1 MRRSLAGAL
10 LALMLAAALICPAW
24 GEDFRPLLENRPLTA
39 GESISD
45 WLAVASGRAGL
56 QRADYLRDL
65 ESYVTSMY
73 RENGGLDRIKA
84 TEWHRIT
91 LAVLAQGGDPT
102 AFGRDREGKP
112 IDLVA
117 EGTYNW
123 SRSRSLG
130 TQGLNG
136 WIFALITLD
145 SGGFAVPEGAAYT
158 REDMIAAILAAQTAD
173 GGFGL
178 SSGSTDVD
186 ITAMALQALAPY
198 QEDAATAEA
207 IRRGLEWLSGQ
218 QTENGDFVSWGDPN
232 AESTAQVLIA
242 LCSLGLDPETDAR
255 FIRNGRTLWDGLL
268 SYRTR
273 EGLFRHTAEG
283 PEDLMATEQAILAL
297 QALDRLRAGQGRLY
311 DLRDIPPAASAS
323 ASPLPWLIAGAAVL
337 AAAGIVI
344 IVIRKRKRVCMK

>member
-39 GESISD
+39 GDSVSD
-45 WLAVASGRAGL
+45 WLAVASAGRASAAGL
-56 QRADYLRDL
+56 SPGSGVLCHLHVPGKRRSGPHQGHRVAPHHP
-65 ESYVTSMY
+65 
-73 RENGGLDRIKA
+73 GGAGPGRGPHRLWPGPGGKA
-84 TEWHRIT
+84 HRP
-91 LAVLAQGGDPT
+91 GS
-102 AFGRDREGKP
+102 
-112 IDLVA
+112 

-130 TQGLNG
+130 AQGLNG

-158 REDMIAAILAAQTAD
+158 REDMRRAILAAQTEEGA
-173 GGFGL
+173 FGL
-178 SSGSTDVD
+178 SAGTADVD
-186 ITAMALQALAPY
+186 ITAMALQALSPY

-207 IRRGLEWLSGQ
+207 IRRGLAWLSGQ

-255 FIRNGRTLWDGLL
+255 FIQNGRTLRDGLL

-283 PEDLMATEQAILAL
+283 LEDLMATEQAILAL
-297 QALDRLRAGQGRLY
+297 QALDRLRGR
-311 DLRDIPPAASAS
+311 P
-323 ASPLPWLIAGAAVL
+323 GAAV
-337 AAAGIVI
+337 
-344 IVIRKRKRVCMK
+344 

>member
-39 GESISD
+39 GDSVSD

-56 QRADYLRDL
+56 QRPDYLRDL

-130 TQGLNG
+130 AQGLNG

-158 REDMIAAILAAQTAD
+158 REDMRRAILSAQTEEGA
-173 GGFGL
+173 FGL
-178 SSGSTDVD
+178 SAGTADVD
-186 ITAMALQALAPY
+186 ITAM
-198 QEDAATAEA
+198 
-207 IRRGLEWLSGQ
+207 
-218 QTENGDFVSWGDPN
+218 
-232 AESTAQVLIA
+232 
-242 LCSLGLDPETDAR
+242 
-255 FIRNGRTLWDGLL
+255 
-268 SYRTR
+268 
-273 EGLFRHTAEG
+273 
-283 PEDLMATEQAILAL
+283 AL

-311 DLRDIPPAASAS
+311 DLRDIPPTASAS
-323 ASPLPWLIAGAAVL
+323 ASPLPWLIAGAAGL

-344 IVIRKRKRVCMK
+344 IVIRKRKRVCTK

>member
-39 GESISD
+39 GDSVSD

-56 QRADYLRDL
+56 QRPDYLRDL

-91 LAVLAQGGDPT
+91 LAVQAQGGDPT

-130 TQGLNG
+130 AQGLNG

-158 REDMIAAILAAQTAD
+158 REDMRRAILSAQTEEGA
-173 GGFGL
+173 FGL
-178 SSGSTDVD
+178 SAGTADVD

-198 QEDAATAEA
+198 QEDPATAEA
-207 IRRGLEWLSGQ
+207 IRPGAGVAVRPADGKRRLRQLGGPQRRKHRPGAHRPVQSGPGPGNGCPVYPEW
-218 QTENGDFVSWGDPN
+218 PH
-232 AESTAQVLIA
+232 
-242 LCSLGLDPETDAR
+242 PP
-255 FIRNGRTLWDGLL
+255 GRTAVLSHPGGPVPPHGGGARGPDGHRADH
-268 SYRTR
+268 S
-273 EGLFRHTAEG
+273 G
-283 PEDLMATEQAILAL
+283 P
-297 QALDRLRAGQGRLY
+297 AGPGPAPGR
-311 DLRDIPPAASAS
+311 P
-323 ASPLPWLIAGAAVL
+323 GAAV
-337 AAAGIVI
+337 
-344 IVIRKRKRVCMK
+344 